1 MSCRVGAGV
10 ERSRRFLI
18 TLGSGGGSVSQ
29 GWSVEAGGLSLMRVG
44 NRARTG
50 SASMTVHGASMG
62 PVRYTPTMRLAG
74 TGCESTGWQ
83 SDTSVKCLISASKA
97 RGSGRVVMSVG
108 TQGGSVSQGFSVDAT
123 KASVLRAANRAGTG
137 SVLVTVHGTNMGAV
151 QTTGVARAGSTKCEM
166 TEWDS
171 DTSVTCRVVG
181 GAAGSRRLVLTQGGR
196 VGSVTVGW
204 SFDVAGLS
212 VVRSVNRAG
221 TGSALI
227 TVHGRGIGTHAHS
240 AGGRIGHTGCELTLW
255 DSDTSVRCHVGQGA
269 TGTRRA
275 VATVG
280 ERKGSMSHG
289 WSVDAARLSAL
300 RRANHRGTGS
310 ASVTL
315 HGMGLGL
322 AGGTAKSR
330 VGNSMCE
337 ATGWESETSLRC
349 LAGGVGGTK
358 RAVLSVGQRTGSV
371 SRAWSVDAAAV
382 SVIRGGNKAGTGSA
396 WVTVH
401 GAGLGLESSTGK
413 VRMGHT

>member
-1 MSCRVGAGV
+1 
-10 ERSRRFLI
+10 
-18 TLGSGGGSVSQ
+18 
-29 GWSVEAGGLSLMRVG
+29 
-44 NRARTG
+44 
-50 SASMTVHGASMG
+50 
-62 PVRYTPTMRLAG
+62 
-74 TGCESTGWQ
+74 
-83 SDTSVKCLISASKA
+83 
-97 RGSGRVVMSVG
+97 
-108 TQGGSVSQGFSVDAT
+108 
-123 KASVLRAANRAGTG
+123 
-137 SVLVTVHGTNMGAV
+137 
-151 QTTGVARAGSTKCEM
+151 
-166 TEWDS
+166 
-171 DTSVTCRVVG
+171 
-181 GAAGSRRLVLTQGGR
+181 
-196 VGSVTVGW
+196 
-204 SFDVAGLS
+204 

-413 VRMGHT
+413 VRMGHTGCQASVWQSDTALTCRMAHGAMGTRRVAMTAGGRGGSVSHMLSFDLSILSSIKNVNRGTGGSFSITVHGADIGIVILTRKLRVGITMCEATKWLSETTTSCRVGSGIKQSIQAILTSGSQVGSFSDLWTFDAAGMSALMRFNVPATGSSGKDRPRASTRIGFHSQQ